1 MSEQVPANNE
11 SPPPHVR
18 LVEMGTA
25 GFIAMIVHAAAKFDI
40 ADHLAGGARSAE
52 ALAQATGTHAPS
64 LYRLLRTLAGM
75 GILAEGPACTFSLT
89 PMGEALKT
97 GAPGAARET
106 ILTFAGPAVWD
117 GIKEFPYSVQTGK
130 TGLEKVFGMP
140 TFDWYAKHPQEASW
154 FSQAMIGMHGG
165 EPPAVAAAYDFPR
178 SGTLVDVG
186 GATGHM
192 LTTVLARHAGLRG
205 VLFDVPHVEQQARD
219 LIRSR
224 GLSERI
230 TIETGNFFERVPKGG
245 DLYLLSHII
254 HDWREDQCL
263 TILSHVRKAMNP
275 GGRLLLIEMVLPPG
289 NVMHPGKILDML
301 MLVGTGGQERTE
313 QEYGALL
320 AKADFRLTRVV
331 PTQSPVSVIEAV

>member
-1 MSEQVPANNE
+1 MSERASVNNE
-11 SPPPHVR
+11 PVPPHVR

-25 GFIAMIVHAAAKFDI
+25 GFIAMIVHAAAKFGI
-40 ADHLAGGARSAE
+40 ADQLDGEARTAD
-52 ALAQATGTHAPS
+52 ALAQATGTHPPS

-75 GILAEGPACTFSLT
+75 GILTEGPAHTFSLT
-89 PMGEALKT
+89 PMGEALKS

-106 ILTFAGPAVWD
+106 ILTFAGPAIWD

-130 TGLEKVFGMP
+130 TGTEKVFGIP
-140 TFDWYAKHPQEASW
+140 TFDWFAQHPQEASW

-165 EPPAVAAAYDFPR
+165 EPPAVAAAYDFPQA
-178 SGTLVDVG
+178 GTLVDIG
-186 GATGHM
+186 GATGFM
-192 LTTVLARHAGLRG
+192 LTTILARHTGLRG
-205 VLFDVPHVEQQARD
+205 VLFDMPHVEKDARD

-224 GLSERI
+224 GLGERI
-230 TIETGNFFERVPKGG
+230 TIDTGNFFERVPKGG

-263 TILSHVRKAMNP
+263 TLLGHVRKAMNP

-289 NVMHPGKILDML
+289 DAMHPGKILDMM

-313 QEYGALL
+313 EEYRTLL
-320 AKADFRLTRVV
+320 AKAGFRLQRVV